1 MNRIYYLAAYTDGG
15 CVVPCT
21 HRHSTVHAAAAC
33 IATAGGYVVAVQN
46 QRMRE
51 LNRREEEQY
60 EKAMYGADLARGE
73 ISGDSLL
80 GLDWKKVA
88 S

>member
-1 MNRIYYLAAYTDGG
+1 MNRIHYLAAYTDGG
-15 CVVPCT
+15 CVVRCP

-33 IATAGGYVVAVQN
+33 ISAAGGYVVAVQN
-46 QRMRE
+46 ERMRE

-60 EKAMYGADLARGE
+60 EKAMYGADLSRGE
-73 ISGDSLL
+73 ICGDSLL
-80 GLDWKKVA
+80 ELDWKKAA